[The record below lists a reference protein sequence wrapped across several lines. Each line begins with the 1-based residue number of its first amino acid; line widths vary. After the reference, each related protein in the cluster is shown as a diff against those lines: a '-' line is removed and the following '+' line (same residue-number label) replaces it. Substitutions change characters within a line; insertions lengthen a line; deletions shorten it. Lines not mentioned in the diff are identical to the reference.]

1 MTKFPLGAL
10 LNGEYCLPC
19 NAEKGLDYACPGCG
33 EPVIVRKGVIKIH
46 HFAHK
51 PGERDCKFYDHPGEG
66 ETHKMVKHMVAD
78 SLRKRKIE
86 NVKRLY
92 PNLPLHIKRKLH
104 CEKKIEYEE
113 GDEIIIEY
121 RVDEKCI
128 VDVALINK
136 GRLKYIFEICD
147 THKTTRETPE
157 PWFEI
162 STKDFLS
169 KPESNTVSCIRTN
182 FIDIQQNAPCTI
194 DRYDLLLKYI
204 RTHPHY
210 PECIPHTG
218 PIISVGDHKGHLE
231 VEVIKEMFNTSHIKY
246 KNMLKIMLYG
256 LWGAFSEYD
265 VCIIDYQ
272 TGEELAHCDNCD
284 EYVEDHEHSIE
295 LSKVW
300 DNELEEMYR
309 YFEELEYHR
318 HTEGETFDTLDMLQ
332 GFNFITSSNQHPPC
346 SMSFLS

>member
-66 ETHKMVKHMVAD
+66 EIHKMVKHMVAD

-92 PNLPLHIKRKLH
+92 PNLPLHIKRKLD

-113 GDEIIIEY
+113 GDEIITEY
-121 RVDEKCI
+121 RVHEKCN
-128 VDVALINK
+128 VDVAVINN

-210 PECIPHTG
+210 LECIPHTG

-265 VCIIDYQ
+265 VYIIDYQ
-272 TGEELAHCDNCD
+272 TGEELAHCDKCP
-284 EYVEDHEHSIE
+284 EYVEDHEHSMKLCEI
-295 LSKVW
+295 W
-300 DNELEEMYR
+300 NNEVEEMHRYLEELDYQ
-309 YFEELEYHR
+309 
-318 HTEGETFDTLDMLQ
+318 GPPDETFDIQDMFQ
-332 GFNFITSSNQHPPC
+332 GFQFITTSNPYQPCNTSSP
-346 SMSFLS
+346 